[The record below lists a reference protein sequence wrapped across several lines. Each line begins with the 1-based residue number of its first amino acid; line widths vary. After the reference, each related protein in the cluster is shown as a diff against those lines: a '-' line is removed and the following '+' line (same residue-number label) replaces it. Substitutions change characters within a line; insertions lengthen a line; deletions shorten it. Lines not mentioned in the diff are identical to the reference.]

1 MKRIFLL
8 VLTFFPFIT
17 HGHRL
22 EYESLEFSVG
32 FSKCFIVD
40 ANSTHKNKPWVWYAP
55 TLPRHPD
62 PSHTWYIKNLIE
74 EGISIAG
81 CDQGEVRGSPTSIS
95 RFSDFYNEMLSRGYS
110 SKPVLLGQSR
120 GGLMMLSWAVKNPK
134 KLKAFVGIYPV
145 LNLRSWP
152 IKRSLSSTLSDFGM
166 DQDAFLES
174 VDRHNPIHQLEG
186 LAKAKVPLFILHGDS
201 DRVVPLEENT
211 QVVVEKY
218 LKLGGEAKVKVV
230 RGKGHQVI
238 DAFFKSKELI
248 QFIMQQSTD

>member
-1 MKRIFLL
+1 
-8 VLTFFPFIT
+8 
-17 HGHRL
+17 
-22 EYESLEFSVG
+22 
-32 FSKCFIVD
+32 
-40 ANSTHKNKPWVWYAP
+40 
-55 TLPRHPD
+55 
-62 PSHTWYIKNLIE
+62 
-74 EGISIAG
+74 
-81 CDQGEVRGSPTSIS
+81 
-95 RFSDFYNEMLSRGYS
+95 
-110 SKPVLLGQSR
+110 
-120 GGLMMLSWAVKNPK
+120 MMLSWAVKNPK
-134 KLKAFVGIYPV
+134 KLKSFIGIYPV

>member
-8 VLTFFPFIT
+8 VLTLFPFIT

-22 EYESLEFSVG
+22 EYKSLEFSVG
-32 FSKCFIVD
+32 SSKCFILD
-40 ANSTHKNKPWVWYAP
+40 ANSTNKNKPWVWYAP

-211 QVVVEKY
+211 QVVVEKI
-218 LKLGGEAKVKVV
+218 LKV
-230 RGKGHQVI
+230 RWRSESKSRAGKR
-238 DAFFKSKELI
+238 APSN
-248 QFIMQQSTD
+248 